1 MKNCR
6 QFAYLALL
14 EVYKKGAYTDIALN
28 KILTE
33 NQINNLDKGLICELV
48 YGIVRRQRT
57 LDHLIT
63 QFSTKKAED
72 QPLFLR
78 IILQIGL
85 YQLRYLNQIPA
96 SAAVNTSVELAKIN
110 KLGKLSGVVNGILRE
125 YIRKSQLNDP
135 LKLPKNEVEKIGIL
149 ESFPNWMIENF
160 IAQIGLENTL
170 KLCQW
175 YNQTPKID
183 LRVNIL
189 KTSLDDLEKHFLEQ
203 NIKVTRIN
211 NLPQGLRLDQGSGNI
226 EKLPGFQQGWFTVQD
241 SSAQLVSHFL
251 DPQPGEVI
259 IDACAAPGGK
269 TTHIAEL
276 IGDDGEIW
284 ACDVYPKRLK
294 KVQENC
300 DRLGLKSI
308 KIQTADSRKLS
319 QFKGIGDRVLLD
331 VPCSGLGTLHKRP
344 DIRWRQT
351 AEKIKEITQLQQELL
366 ENSATWVKK
375 GGVLVYATCTINKAE
390 NEDIIEQ
397 FLEKNPQWEIE
408 KPSFKI
414 PYVNLVESEKWMKIW
429 PHKYNMDGFFMVKL
443 QKKG

>member
-33 NQINNLDKGLICELV
+33 NQINNIDKGLICELV

-57 LDHLIT
+57 LDTLIT

-72 QPLFLR
+72 QPLFLK

-85 YQLRYLNQIPA
+85 YQLRYLNQIPP

-149 ESFPNWMIENF
+149 ESFPDWIVENF
-160 IAQIGLENTL
+160 IIQTGLENTL
-170 KLCQW
+170 ELCHW

-189 KTSLDDLEKHFLEQ
+189 KTSLNDLEKHFLEQ
-203 NIKVTRIN
+203 NIKVSRIN

-226 EKLPGFQQGWFTVQD
+226 EKLPGFQQGWFTIQD

-259 IDACAAPGGK
+259 IDTCAAPGGK

-276 IGDDGEIW
+276 IGDQGEIW
-284 ACDVYPKRLK
+284 ACDIYPKRLK

-308 KIQTADSRKLS
+308 KIQTGDSRQLS

-331 VPCSGLGTLHKRP
+331 APCSGLGTLHKRP

-351 AEKIKEITQLQQELL
+351 VEKIKEITKLQRELL

-375 GGVLVYATCTINKAE
+375 GGILVYATCTINQAE
-390 NEDIIEQ
+390 NEDIINT
-397 FLEKNPQWEIE
+397 FLTQNPQWEIK
-408 KPSFKI
+408 KPFFKI
-414 PYVNLVESEKWMKIW
+414 PCVNLVESEKWVKIW

-443 QKKG
+443 HKKG